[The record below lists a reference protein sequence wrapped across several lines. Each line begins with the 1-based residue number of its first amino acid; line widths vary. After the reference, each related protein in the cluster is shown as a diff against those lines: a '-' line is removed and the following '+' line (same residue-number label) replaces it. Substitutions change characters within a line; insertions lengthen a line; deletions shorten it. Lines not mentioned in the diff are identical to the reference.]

1 MGEYPASGHGEHHR
15 HPYAQ
20 GHAPAE
26 PPEPPEDCGPLPPAG
41 ERPVRPAPPPSAPK
55 RYGRPQPSGP
65 SAPPDAWPAG
75 GAPPP
80 APGPYGTAPLRPAA
94 EPPQVPGPFAH
105 GAAASSAPAAPP
117 VAPLAGPGPLE
128 WAAPVASGGAAGQH
142 WPGPVSA
149 PDDGVADPDAP
160 VRAAWVAVCSAA
172 DGTLAGAGVVVADG
186 VVLTCAHV
194 VNAALGR
201 DRLAAAEPG
210 DAELGAVALVLPAAG
225 PGRHRPTLVRW
236 DAPRAAARSGVW
248 DGDLALLRLPADAP
262 AVPPVRLGEV
272 PFGGK
277 AWAWYATG
285 DGRTAVDVHVQKTL
299 GPWLLLDP
307 GSAQLAVRPGYSGGP
322 LWDSA
327 AGALVGVMVGVEHEF
342 RRYYAI
348 GPAAVRTLL
357 AGAGLAPAGP
367 RSPHDAW
374 LHARLTGALGALPP
388 ERHSRGAELLAWA
401 LRLPGG
407 PPRTAH
413 EAADAAL
420 AHPRGLPA
428 LRDAFADPAA
438 PEAGP
443 VERELAEAVAGAS
456 PVRLLGPDDHA
467 RLSALL
473 AAVPLP
479 GLLAAARAAVPY
491 LPLYAGRVPDTAAL
505 LDQLEDRAAE
515 PGVMPPL
522 LQVVEET
529 AALRADLRAGLHEWS
544 GRVAARLRVR
554 PGALEQVRA
563 DARARART
571 RARALPVLRVWLWE
585 RGRDAFSY
593 VIRLYDGDDRP
604 LHTWSAEDTPRRH
617 TDLCAEL
624 ADAVRTLAD
633 QGQNAGVEF
642 LLEHGSFGLPF
653 DRWPIPVPEVGPRML
668 GTDHVVVLRGQRRP
682 SRGPWERRWGSLG
695 SAASVVGDAES
706 ADELLGE
713 DLDAAL
719 VLAACAPSEIDR
731 VLGLCRHYG
740 VPVVLWH
747 RQGEGDAGALLE
759 LVGDD
764 WRRSLREEVRRRRVK
779 ARNDERKLGA
789 HLALLW
795 EDPRWDP
802 RRAGLAEPVPLD

>member
-1 MGEYPASGHGEHHR
+1 MGRMGEYPARGHGEHHG
-15 HPYAQ
+15 HPYA
-20 GHAPAE
+20 
-26 PPEPPEDCGPLPPAG
+26 
-41 ERPVRPAPPPSAPK
+41 RPAPAARAAAPA
-55 RYGRPQPSGP
+55 GP
-65 SAPPDAWPAG
+65 WEAPAVPDAYSAES
-75 GAPPP
+75 
-80 APGPYGTAPLRPAA
+80 PYA
-94 EPPQVPGPFAH
+94 
-105 GAAASSAPAAPP
+105 
-117 VAPLAGPGPLE
+117 LAGPRPAGPSP
-128 WAAPVASGGAAGQH
+128 AP
-142 WPGPVSA
+142 
-149 PDDGVADPDAP
+149 DPDAA

-172 DGTLAGAGVVVADG
+172 DGTPVGAGVVVADG

-201 DRLAAAEPG
+201 ARLAAAEPDDDDLAG
-210 DAELGAVALVLPAAG
+210 VRLVLPASG
-225 PGRHRPTLVRW
+225 PARHRPALLRW
-236 DAPRAAARSGVW
+236 DAPRAAARQGVW
-248 DGDLALLRLPADAP
+248 DGDLALLRLPAGAP
-262 AVPPVRLGEV
+262 AVPPVPLGEA

-277 AWAWYATG
+277 AWAWYASG
-285 DGRTAVDVHVQKTL
+285 DGRTAVDVHVQKAL

-307 GSAQLAVRPGYSGGP
+307 GSAQLAVRRGYSGGP

-327 AGALVGVMVGVEHEF
+327 AGALVGVMVSVENEF

-348 GPAAVRTLL
+348 GPGAVRALL
-357 AGAGLAPAGP
+357 AGAGLGPAGP
-367 RSPHDAW
+367 RTPHDSW
-374 LHARLTGALGALPP
+374 LHTRLTGALGTLPP
-388 ERHSRGAELLAWA
+388 ERLAHGAGLLAWA
-401 LRLPGG
+401 LGLPGG

-413 EAADAAL
+413 ETADAAL

-443 VERELAEAVAGAS
+443 VESELANAVATGS

-467 RLSALL
+467 RLAALL

-479 GLLAAARAAVPY
+479 ELLAAARAAVPY
-491 LPLYAGRVPDTAAL
+491 LPLRADRLPDTAAL

-529 AALRADLRAGLHEWS
+529 AALRADVRAGLHEW
-544 GRVAARLRVR
+544 GARVAARLRVR

-563 DARARART
+563 DARARSRNRGRT
-571 RARALPVLRVWLWE
+571 LPVLRVWLWE
-585 RGRDAFSY
+585 RGRDSFSY
-593 VIRLYDGDDRP
+593 VIRLYDGDDR
-604 LHTWSAEDTPRRH
+604 LLETWSAEGAPRRH

-633 QGQNAGVEF
+633 EGQNAGVEF

-653 DRWPIPVPEVGPRML
+653 DRWPIPVPEVGPRLL
-668 GTDHVVVLRGQRRP
+668 GTDHVVVLRGQRQP

-695 SAASVVGDAES
+695 AAASVVGDADD

-719 VLAACAPSEIDR
+719 VLAACAPADIDR
-731 VLGLCRHYG
+731 VVRLCRHYG
-740 VPVVLWH
+740 VPVVLWQ
-747 RQGEGDAGALLE
+747 RQGGADADTLLE

-779 ARNDERKLGA
+779 ARNDDRKLGA

-802 RRAGLAEPVPLD
+802 RRAGLAEPVPRN

>member
-1 MGEYPASGHGEHHR
+1 MGEYPARSHGEHDR
-15 HPYAQ
+15 HPYAHPAPTQ
-20 GHAPAE
+20 GPAPTAPPE
-26 PPEPPEDCGPLPPAG
+26 RPASEPAGEARTLPAAHELPARPDPAPPPRPPEPPADAT
-41 ERPVRPAPPPSAPK
+41 APPP
-55 RYGRPQPSGP
+55 G
-65 SAPPDAWPAG
+65 
-75 GAPPP
+75 PPP
-80 APGPYGTAPLRPAA
+80 APGTPQASGRYAPGPVPPARPA
-94 EPPQVPGPFAH
+94 
-105 GAAASSAPAAPP
+105 
-117 VAPLAGPGPLE
+117 LAGWP
-128 WAAPVASGGAAGQH
+128 APVAAGSST
-142 WPGPVSA
+142 GVE
-149 PDDGVADPDAP
+149 DGRAGSTAVYDTELDDPDAP
-160 VRAAWVAVCSAA
+160 LRAAWVAVCSAA
-172 DGTLAGAGVVVADG
+172 DGVAVGAGVVVAEG

-201 DRLAAAEPG
+201 DRLAAAEPA
-210 DAELGAVALVLPAAG
+210 DADLAGVALVLPSAG

-236 DAPRAAARSGVW
+236 DAPRAAARTGVW

-262 AVPPVRLGEV
+262 AAAPVRLGEA

-277 AWAWYATG
+277 AWAWYASG
-285 DGRTAVDVHVQKTL
+285 DGRTAVDVHVQKAL

-307 GSAQLAVRPGYSGGP
+307 GSAQLAVRRGYSGGP

-327 AGALVGVMVGVEHEF
+327 AGALVGVMVSVENEF

-348 GPAAVRTLL
+348 GPGAVRALL
-357 AGAGLAPAGP
+357 AGAGLGPAAP
-367 RSPHDAW
+367 RTPHDAW
-374 LHARLTGALGALPP
+374 LHTRLTGALGALSP
-388 ERHSRGAELLAWA
+388 ERHTRGAELLGWA

-413 EAADAAL
+413 AAADAAL

-443 VERELAEAVAGAS
+443 LERVLADAVASGT
-456 PVRLLGPDDHA
+456 PVRLLGPDDHT
-467 RLSALL
+467 RLGALL

-479 GLLAAARAAVPY
+479 DVLAAARAAVPY
-491 LPLYAGRVPDTAAL
+491 LPLYADRLPDTAAL
-505 LDQLEDRAAE
+505 LDQLEDRAAD

-529 AALRADLRAGLHEWS
+529 AALRADLRAELHEWS
-544 GRVAARLRVR
+544 SRVAARLRVR

-571 RARALPVLRVWLWE
+571 RGRALPVLRVWLWE

-593 VIRLYDGDDRP
+593 VIRLYGGDDR
-604 LHTWSAEDTPRRH
+604 LLNTWSAQDTPRRH
-617 TDLCAEL
+617 TDMCAEL

-642 LLEHGSFGLPF
+642 LLEHGSFGVPF

-668 GTDHVVVLRGQRRP
+668 GLDHVVVLRGQRRP
-682 SRGPWERRWGSLG
+682 TRGPWERRWGSLG
-695 SAASVVGDAES
+695 SAASVVGDADD

-719 VLAACAPSEIDR
+719 VLAACAPAHIDQVVR
-731 VLGLCRHYG
+731 LCRHHG

-747 RQGEGDAGALLE
+747 RQGDGDAGPLLE
-759 LVGDD
+759 LVGHD

-779 ARNDERKLGA
+779 ARNDDRKLGA

-802 RRAGLAEPVPLD
+802 RGAGLTEPVPLN